1 MIATDQR
8 RADTSAL
15 SATANKGW
23 ARFLL
28 PSVRDLVFLVS
39 FWALLIGP
47 LSSRPLADADIGWH
61 IRTGEQILATHSV
74 PRVDSFSSTMQGQ
87 PWFAW
92 EWLYDTLLG
101 VVHESMGLNGVV
113 WLGALLMSTAFA
125 VLFWQLLARGTGLP
139 VALLLWLLVLG
150 ASSIHVFA
158 RPHIVSW
165 LFTLLWFVALERWEQ
180 GNAPPWLRWEQGNAP
195 PWLRWFFPVSM
206 LLWVNLHGGWLLGM
220 ALLAIYMVAAFVES
234 LRGSDAIARILSA
247 HRARSMAWTFVAS
260 AVATVVNPYDVRLH
274 AHIYRYLSDPYL
286 VNRIAEFRSPDFH
299 GWGQRCFV
307 VILVL
312 VLIAFAGNR
321 GKMRVSHWLVVVL
334 SAWIGVYAV
343 RNLPVSAM
351 LLTLIAGPLLWESVA
366 GLAERPGAWGTLRR
380 GAGRLTG
387 FAARAGT
394 QELQLRGHL
403 WPLLGVIAVLAIC
416 LNGGRVGSQRVIQK
430 EFDATRLPAS
440 AVDYLEREGSAQPVF
455 GPDQWGGYLI
465 YRLYQRRKVVIDD
478 RHDLYGS
485 ARFREYLILMQGEP
499 GWKDVL
505 EKWQIRTV
513 VLPPGSTLANL
524 LKQIP
529 QQWQTVYQDNAAVI
543 MKRQSEGDL

>member
-1 MIATDQR
+1 MIATEQR
-8 RADTSAL
+8 RTVTPAR
-15 SATANKGW
+15 SATVSMGW
-23 ARFLL
+23 PRFLL

-47 LSSRPLADADIGWH
+47 LSNRPLADADIGWH

-74 PRVDSFSSTMQGQ
+74 PRVESFSSTMHGQ

-101 VVHESMGLNGVV
+101 VVYGSMGLNGVV
-113 WLGALLMSTAFA
+113 WLAALLMSTAFA
-125 VLFWQLLARGTGLP
+125 VLFWQMLARGTGLP

-165 LFTLLWFVALERWEQ
+165 LFTLFWFVALERWEQ
-180 GNAPPWLRWEQGNAP
+180 GTAP

-220 ALLAIYMVAAFVES
+220 TLLAVYALAAFVES
-234 LRGSDAIARILSA
+234 LRGSDAIARILCA
-247 HRARSMAWTFVAS
+247 HRARAMAWTFLAS

-286 VNRIAEFRSPDFH
+286 MNRIAEFRSPDFH

-312 VLIAFAGNR
+312 VLIAAAGNR
-321 GKMRVSHWLVVVL
+321 GKMRVSHWLAVVL
-334 SAWIGVYAV
+334 SAWTGVYAV

-351 LLTLIAGPLLWESVA
+351 LLALIAGPILWESVA
-366 GLAERPGAWGTLRR
+366 GLGERPGSWGPVRSGAAWLS
-380 GAGRLTG
+380 G

-394 QELQLRGHL
+394 QEFQLRGHL
-403 WPLLGVIAVLAIC
+403 WPVLGVILALAIC
-416 LNGGRVGSQRVIQK
+416 LNGGRVESHRVVDK
-430 EFDATRLPAS
+430 EFDAKRLPAG
-440 AVDYLEREGSAQPVF
+440 AVDYLEREGSAEPVF
-455 GPDQWGGYLI
+455 GPDQWGGYFI
-465 YRLYQRRKVVIDD
+465 YRLYPRREVVIDD

-485 ARFREYLILMQGEP
+485 DRFREYLILTQGEP

-505 EKWQIRTV
+505 EKWRIQTV
-513 VLPPGSTLANL
+513 VLPPGSTVANL

-529 QQWQTVYQDNAAVI
+529 RQWETVYQDKEAVV
-543 MKRQSEGDL
+543 MKRLSEGNP

>member
-8 RADTSAL
+8 RADTPAPSRTVSKSL
-15 SATANKGW
+15 P
-23 ARFLL
+23 RFLL

-47 LSSRPLADADIGWH
+47 LSNRPLADPDIGWH

-101 VVHESMGLNGVV
+101 VVYGSMGLNGVV
-113 WLGALLMSTAFA
+113 WLAALLMSTSFA
-125 VLFWQLLARGTGLP
+125 VLFWQMLARGTGLP
-139 VALLLWLLVLG
+139 AALLLWLLALG

-180 GNAPPWLRWEQGNAP
+180 GNAPLWLRW
-195 PWLRWFFPVSM
+195 LFPLSM
-206 LLWVNLHGGWLLGM
+206 LLWVNLHGGWLLGL
-220 ALLAIYMVAAFVES
+220 ALLALYIVAAFVES

-247 HRARSMAWTFVAS
+247 HRARAMAWMFVAS

-274 AHIYRYLSDPYL
+274 VHIYRYLSDPYL
-286 VNRIAEFRSPDFH
+286 MNRIAEFRSPDFH

-307 VILVL
+307 LILVL
-312 VLIAFAGNR
+312 VLIAAAGNR
-321 GKMRVSHWLVVVL
+321 GKMRVSHWLVIVF
-334 SAWIGVYAV
+334 SAWAGVYAV

-351 LLTLIAGPLLWESVA
+351 LLVLIAGPVLWERVA
-366 GLAERPGAWGTLRR
+366 GLAEHPGAWGPVRR
-380 GAGRLTG
+380 AATWLSG
-387 FAARAGT
+387 FAARVGT
-394 QELQLRGHL
+394 QEFQRRGHL
-403 WPLLGVIAVLAIC
+403 WPVLGMITALVIC
-416 LNGGRVGSQRVIQK
+416 LNGGRGGSQHVIQK
-430 EFDATRLPAS
+430 EFDAIHLPAG
-440 AVDYLEREGSAQPVF
+440 AVDYLEHEGSAEPVF

-465 YRLYQRRKVVIDD
+465 YRLYPRRQVVIDD

-485 ARFREYLILMQGEP
+485 DRFREYLIMIQGEP

-513 VLPPGSTLANL
+513 VLPTGSTLANL
-524 LKQIP
+524 LTLIP
-529 QQWQTVYQDNAAVI
+529 RQWQTVYQDNTAVV
-543 MKRQSEGDL
+543 MKRHGEGDR

>member
-1 MIATDQR
+1 MIATDQE
-8 RADTSAL
+8 TG
-15 SATANKGW
+15 ATRSGSGTAPGHL
-23 ARFLL
+23 ARYLL
-28 PSVRDLVFLVS
+28 PSIRDLVFLVA
-39 FWALLIGP
+39 FWALLVGP
-47 LSSRPLADADIGWH
+47 LSNRPLVDADIGWH

-101 VVHESMGLNGVV
+101 VVHGAMGLNGVV
-113 WLGALLMSTAFA
+113 WLAALLMSGAFA
-125 VLFWQLLARGTGLP
+125 IVFWQMLARGTGLP

-180 GNAPPWLRWEQGNAP
+180 GNATPWWRW
-195 PWLRWFFPVSM
+195 LFPVSM

-220 ALLAIYMVAAFVES
+220 TLLAIYGLAAFIES

-247 HRARSMAWTFVAS
+247 HRARAVSWMFVAS
-260 AVATVVNPYDVRLH
+260 AVATVVNPYGLWLH

-286 VNRIAEFRSPDFH
+286 MNRIAEFRSPNFH

-312 VLIAFAGNR
+312 VLIAAAGNR
-321 GKMRVSHWLVVVL
+321 GKMRVSHWLVILL
-334 SAWIGVYAV
+334 SAWMGVYAV

-351 LLTLIAGPLLWESVA
+351 LLALIVGPNLWESVVE
-366 GLAERPGAWGTLRR
+366 LAKRPAAWAPMRR
-380 GAGRLTG
+380 GTAWLSELS
-387 FAARAGT
+387 ARAWIR
-394 QELQLRGHL
+394 ERQLRGHL
-403 WPLLGVIAVLAIC
+403 WPVVGVIAALAIG
-416 LNGGRVGSQRVIQK
+416 LNGGRVGSHHLIEK
-430 EFDATRLPAS
+430 EFDTTHLPAG
-440 AVDYLEREGSAQPVF
+440 AVEYLEQERSTEPVF

-465 YRLYQRRKVVIDD
+465 YRLYPERKVVIDD

-485 ARFREYLILMQGEP
+485 GRFREYLILIQCEP
-499 GWKDVL
+499 GWQDVL
-505 EKWQIRTV
+505 ESWRIRTL
-513 VLPPGSTLANL
+513 VLPTGSPLANL
-524 LKQIP
+524 LNQIP
-529 QQWQTVYQDNAAVI
+529 QQWRTVYQDKAAVVI
-543 MKRQSEGDL
+543 QQRSEGEP

>member
-8 RADTSAL
+8 RADTSAP

-28 PSVRDLVFLVS
+28 PSVRDLVFLVA

-47 LSSRPLADADIGWH
+47 LSNRPLADADIGWH
-61 IRTGEQILATHSV
+61 IRTGEQILATRSV

-101 VVHESMGLNGVV
+101 VVYGSMGLNGVV
-113 WLGALLMSTAFA
+113 WLAALLMSTAFA
-125 VLFWQLLARGTGLP
+125 VLFWQMLARGTGLP
-139 VALLLWLLVLG
+139 VALLLWLLALG

-180 GNAPPWLRWEQGNAP
+180 GNAPPWLRW
-195 PWLRWFFPVSM
+195 FFPLSM

-220 ALLAIYMVAAFVES
+220 TLLATYALAAFVES

-247 HRARSMAWTFVAS
+247 HRARAMSWTFVAS

-286 VNRIAEFRSPDFH
+286 MNRIAEFRSPDFH

-321 GKMRVSHWLVVVL
+321 VKMRVSHWLVVVL

-351 LLTLIAGPLLWESVA
+351 LLTLIAGPLLRESVA
-366 GLAERPGAWGTLRR
+366 GLAERPGAWGPLRR
-380 GAGRLTG
+380 GAARLTG

-403 WPLLGVIAVLAIC
+403 WPLLGVIAAVAIC
-416 LNGGRVGSQRVIQK
+416 LNGGRVGSQLVIQK
-430 EFDATRLPAS
+430 EFDTTHLPAG
-440 AVDYLEREGSAQPVF
+440 AVGYLEREHSAEPVF

-465 YRLYQRRKVVIDD
+465 YRLYPRRKVVIDD

-529 QQWQTVYQDNAAVI
+529 QQWQTVYQDKTAVVV
-543 MKRQSEGDL
+543 KGHTGGDL

>member
-8 RADTSAL
+8 RADTPAPSGRA
-15 SATANKGW
+15 SKGW
-23 ARFLL
+23 QRFLL
-28 PSVRDLVFLVS
+28 PSVRDLVFVVA
-39 FWALLIGP
+39 FWALLVGP
-47 LSSRPLADADIGWH
+47 LSNRPLADADIGWH

-87 PWFAW
+87 PWLAW

-101 VVHESMGLNGVV
+101 VVYGSMGLNGVV
-113 WLGALLMSTAFA
+113 WLAALLMSTAFA
-125 VLFWQLLARGTGLP
+125 VLFWQMLARGTGLP

-180 GNAPPWLRWEQGNAP
+180 GSAP

-220 ALLAIYMVAAFVES
+220 TLLAVYALAAFVES
-234 LRGSDAIARILSA
+234 LCGSDAIARILSA
-247 HRARSMAWTFVAS
+247 HRARAMAWTFLAS
-260 AVATVVNPYDVRLH
+260 AVATVENPYDVRLH

-286 VNRIAEFRSPDFH
+286 MNRIAEFRSPDFH

-307 VILVL
+307 LILVL
-312 VLIAFAGNR
+312 VLIAAAGNR

-334 SAWIGVYAV
+334 SAWVGLYAV

-351 LLTLIAGPLLWESVA
+351 LLALIAGPILWESAA
-366 GLAERPGAWGTLRR
+366 GLGERPGAWGPARR
-380 GAGRLTG
+380 SAAWLSGFTVRAGR
-387 FAARAGT
+387 
-394 QELQLRGHL
+394 QEFQLHGHL
-403 WPLLGVIAVLAIC
+403 WPVLSVIVALMIC
-416 LNGGRVGSQRVIQK
+416 LNGGRLGSQRVIQK
-430 EFDATRLPAS
+430 EFDTKHLPVG
-440 AVDYLEREGSAQPVF
+440 AVDYLEQEGSAEPVF

-465 YRLYQRRKVVIDD
+465 YRLYPRQMVVIDD

-485 ARFREYLILMQGEP
+485 DRFREYLILTQGEP

-505 EKWQIRTV
+505 EKWRIQTV
-513 VLPPGSTLANL
+513 VLPTGSTLANL

-529 QQWQTVYQDNAAVI
+529 RQWETVYQDKAAVI
-543 MKRQSEGDL
+543 MKRQSEGDP

>member
-1 MIATDQR
+1 
-8 RADTSAL
+8 
-15 SATANKGW
+15 
-23 ARFLL
+23 
-28 PSVRDLVFLVS
+28 
-39 FWALLIGP
+39 
-47 LSSRPLADADIGWH
+47 
-61 IRTGEQILATHSV
+61 
-74 PRVDSFSSTMQGQ
+74 
-87 PWFAW
+87 
-92 EWLYDTLLG
+92 
-101 VVHESMGLNGVV
+101 VVYGSMGVNGVV
-113 WLGALLMSTAFA
+113 WLAALLMSTAFA
-125 VLFWQLLARGTGLP
+125 VLFWQVLVRGTGLP
-139 VALLLWLLVLG
+139 AALLLWLLMLG

-180 GNAPPWLRWEQGNAP
+180 GSAPA
-195 PWLRWFFPVSM
+195 WLRWFFPVSM
-206 LLWVNLHGGWLLGM
+206 LLWVNLHAGWLLGM
-220 ALLAIYMVAAFVES
+220 TLLAIYALAAFVES

-247 HRARSMAWTFVAS
+247 HRARAMAWTFLAS

-286 VNRIAEFRSPDFH
+286 MNRIAEFRSPDFH

-312 VLIAFAGNR
+312 VLITAAGNR

-334 SAWIGVYAV
+334 SAWAGVYAV

-351 LLTLIAGPLLWESVA
+351 LLVLIAGPVLWESVA
-366 GLAERPGAWGTLRR
+366 GLAEDPGAWGPVRR
-380 GAGRLTG
+380 GAAWLSG

-403 WPLLGVIAVLAIC
+403 WPALGVIVALAIC
-416 LNGGRVGSQRVIQK
+416 LNGGRVVSRRVIQK

-440 AVDYLEREGSAQPVF
+440 AVDYLERERSAEPVF

-465 YRLYQRRKVVIDD
+465 YRLYPRRKVVIDD

-505 EKWQIRTV
+505 ENWQIRTV
-513 VLPPGSTLANL
+513 VLPTGSTLANL

-529 QQWQTVYQDNAAVI
+529 RQWQTVYQDNAAVL